1 MTYSQALELLY
12 TSLPTF
18 HRSGP
23 GAYKPGLDT
32 SIKLSRM
39 TGDPHRRYPT
49 VHIAG
54 TNGKGSTAHT
64 LAAILQKA
72 GYRTGLYTSPHI
84 FDFRE
89 RIRVDGR
96 MIPEDAVTEFVER
109 WMRIRTEC
117 PGLEPSFFELTS
129 TLAFEWFARSGV
141 DIAVIET
148 GLGGRL
154 DSTNIITPVL
164 SVITNISIDHTTLLG
179 DTRTMIAAE
188 KAGIIKPGIPVVI
201 GEPDAE
207 IMPVFSARAADVNAP
222 LFTADPIGGTV
233 SDSGNLYPHT
243 PFGPIHGE
251 LTGIHQTLNAAT
263 VMKTV
268 ELLRKR
274 FDIPDAAVREGFAS
288 VTAVTGLFG
297 RWSRIMDSPSTIA
310 DTGHNIG
317 GWERICATLNDVN
330 VPRKG
335 LVIGF
340 VADKELGPVL
350 RLIKCLDG
358 ETALWF
364 STPATPRAL
373 PAAELAVRASAEG
386 LSGTVE
392 PDVNRA
398 VAAARKWAG
407 EDGFVLVAGSNFL
420 IAGLTPDTT
429 SQFSFGR
436 Q

>member
-32 SIKLSRM
+32 SLALARL
-39 TGDPHRRYPT
+39 TGEPHRLYPT
-49 VHIAG
+49 IHIAG

-96 MIPEDAVTEFVER
+96 MIPEEAVTEFVER
-109 WMRIRTEC
+109 WTQMRVDH
-117 PGLEPSFFELTS
+117 PDLDPSFFELTS

-141 DIAVIET
+141 DVAVIET

-164 SVITNISIDHTTLLG
+164 SVITNISPDHTSLLG
-179 DTRTMIAAE
+179 NTLAEIAAE
-188 KAGIIKPGIPVVI
+188 KAGIIKPGTPVVI
-201 GEPDAE
+201 GEPHPE
-207 IMPVFSARAADVNAP
+207 TMPVFVRHATLAGAP
-222 LFTADPIGGTV
+222 IFTADPLEGQVT
-233 SDSGNLYPHT
+233 DSGNLYPDT

-251 LTGIHQTLNAAT
+251 LTGRHQTLNAAT
-263 VMKTV
+263 VMKAV
-268 ELLRKR
+268 ELLRSR
-274 FDIPDAAVREGFAS
+274 FDIPDAAVRDGFAS
-288 VTAVTGLFG
+288 VATLTGLFG
-297 RWSRIMDSPSTIA
+297 RWSRIMDSPLTIA
-310 DTGHNIG
+310 DTGHNCG
-317 GWERICATLNDVN
+317 GWERICATLGDVKAT
-330 VPRKG
+330 RKG

-340 VADKELGPVL
+340 VADKDLDPVL
-350 RLIKCLDG
+350 SLIKGLSG

-364 STPATPRAL
+364 STPSTPRAL
-373 PAAELAVRASAEG
+373 PAADLADRATAAG
-386 LSGTVE
+386 LTGTVE
-392 PDVNRA
+392 PDVNSA
-398 VAAARKWAG
+398 VGAAREWAG
-407 EDGFVLVAGSNFL
+407 PQGFVLVAGSNFL
-420 IAGLTPDTT
+420 IAGLTPPTGVMT
-429 SQFSFGR
+429 HA
-436 Q
+436 